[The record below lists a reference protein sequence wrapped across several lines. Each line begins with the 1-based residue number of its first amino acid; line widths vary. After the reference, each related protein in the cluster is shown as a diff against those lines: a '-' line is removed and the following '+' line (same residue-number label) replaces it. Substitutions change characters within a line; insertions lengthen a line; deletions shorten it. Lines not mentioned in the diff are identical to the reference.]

1 MCVAAMKDA
10 GACRFDLASAASEV
24 KVMGAQFGDYSSALD
39 RSMNLTKI
47 FVGITFAAFVA
58 MQVLA

>member
-1 MCVAAMKDA
+1 MSK
-10 GACRFDLASAASEV
+10 V

-39 RSMNLTKI
+39 RSMKMTTA
-47 FVGITFAAFVA
+47 FVGVTFAAFVA